1 MLTQNNIME
10 GQGYKFSLKTT
21 NPMHYSS
28 PISANRAPKDGD
40 IISQFGTMFKMAI
53 DSVNDKQIKSD
64 NLIVE
69 AGTNPDQVDISD
81 VMNSIAEAELS
92 LSMTKAVVDRAIRA
106 YQEISTMR

>member
-1 MLTQNNIME
+1 MLTQNNIIE

-28 PISANRAPKDGD
+28 GVSANRAPQEGD
-40 IISQFGTMFKMAI
+40 IISQFGTMFQMAI
-53 DSVNDKQIKSD
+53 DSVNDKQIEAD
-64 NLIVE
+64 GLIIE
-69 AGTNPDQVDISD
+69 AGTKPDQVNISD